1 MDRAAGDGLAGSA
14 LRVVDTLGGDVCG
27 VISAADWVFELCY
40 AGWVCL
46 WVAAGVCY
54 FCSLCHFPSCGTVL
68 IGRHSFAIAATA
80 TILGSTT
87 SFLLSRHLLSTFVQ
101 RLIAHDRRF
110 AALALTL
117 KHDGLKL
124 LIMIRLCPLPYSLS
138 NGALSTF
145 PTVHWANFALA
156 TTIATPRLLIGVF
169 IGSRLAKIAEGVG
182 AEMDTMSR
190 FWNWV
195 GILVSMVFGVVTA
208 WYVYR
213 QTKRRAD
220 ELELAEGTLN
230 GGGRVLEDEVDF
242 GSDVSEDED
251 VGKNGGPVNGN
262 GQANGNGLA
271 NGNTYRDEPVR

>member
-1 MDRAAGDGLAGSA
+1 M
-14 LRVVDTLGGDVCG
+14 
-27 VISAADWVFELCY
+27 
-40 AGWVCL
+40 
-46 WVAAGVCY
+46 
-54 FCSLCHFPSCGTVL
+54 H
-68 IGRHSFAIAATA
+68 
-80 TILGSTT
+80 
-87 SFLLSRHLLSTFVQ
+87 

-138 NGALSTF
+138 NGAIATF

-182 AEMDTMSR
+182 EMDTVGR
-190 FWNWV
+190 FWNWM
-195 GILVSMVFGVVTA
+195 GILVSIVFGVVTA

-220 ELELAEGTLN
+220 ELEAVEGVQN
-230 GGGRVLEDEVDF
+230 GGVRRVPEDDVDF
-242 GSDVSEDED
+242 GSDISDDEDE
-251 VGKNGGPVNGN
+251 GKVGPVV
-262 GQANGNGLA
+262 GQANGQVNGHA
-271 NGNTYRDEPVR
+271 NGNGNTYRDEPVR